1 MIKHILT
8 MLYNQKKKF
17 TAVIF
22 EQALVFIALSVS
34 LTLVLDSFRS
44 YHLPGKL
51 DVDNVVSFGYFIN
64 SDEYYN
70 SNGDWQQISVMAV
83 RVMDVVKE
91 KLEKK
96 SYVEGINENF
106 QFVPYLGKA
115 ENYWS
120 DSVTFVSG
128 KKVNAHLKGTDEFA
142 EMVFK
147 PNIIQGR
154 WFRDGERV
162 NGLYPAVITEQL
174 AVASEIEDPIGKV
187 VYSRGIGFSITG
199 IVSGIKESALEES
212 FPSIIAPVSVLLP
225 MGSTGLSEELAAR
238 IKPGYEDDFAN
249 DFYLEWNRA
258 WGTGDEVDLTFNVLE
273 QKEKASMEDALIR
286 TVSVGVP
293 ALFLLLFTLIGTIGI
308 NLIDVEKRKR
318 ELALRVA
325 CGASK
330 KSIMNMI
337 IAQNAVITGI
347 SSIPGIIVILLSF
360 PWETSLPVVG
370 FTVVLT
376 LTLSVLCALYPAF
389 KIFSMKPA
397 ELLKEE

>member
-22 EQALVFIALSVS
+22 EQVLVFMALSVS
-34 LTLVLDSFRS
+34 LTVALDTYRS
-44 YHLPGKL
+44 YQSPGML
-51 DVDNVVSFGYFIN
+51 DVDNVVGFGYLIN
-64 SDEYYN
+64 KN
-70 SNGDWQQISVMAV
+70 HDWQDSEKSAG
-83 RVMDVVKE
+83 VMDAVKDR
-91 KLEKK
+91 LEQKP
-96 SYVEGINENF
+96 YVEKISEGL
-106 QFVPYLGKA
+106 QLVPYMRPA
-115 ENYWS
+115 RDYWA
-120 DSVTFVSG
+120 DSVSFVSG
-128 KKVNAHLKGTDEFA
+128 KKVYVHFKVADEA
-142 EMVFK
+142 TESVFK
-147 PNIIQGR
+147 PDITRGR

-162 NGLYPAVITEQL
+162 NGLPPVVITEQL
-174 AVASEIEDPIGKV
+174 AAASEIEDPIGKI
-187 VYSRGIGFSITG
+187 VYWRGQAYSITG
-199 IVSGIKESALEES
+199 IVSGVKEAALEEALPCIILPFS
-212 FPSIIAPVSVLLP
+212 FMNGMAGVY
-225 MGSTGLSEELAAR
+225 EELAAR
-238 IKPGYEDDFAN
+238 IKPGYEDDFVN
-249 DFYLEWNRA
+249 DFYLEWNRM
-258 WGTGDEVDLTFNVLE
+258 WGADYKAEPCLYLLDELE
-273 QKEKASMEDALIR
+273 KVNMEGAITK
-286 TVSVGVP
+286 TVSVVIP
-293 ALFLLLFTLIGTIGI
+293 ALFLLLFTLIGTVGI

-376 LTLSVLCALYPAF
+376 LMLSVLCALYPAF

>member
-34 LTLVLDSFRS
+34 LTVALDTFRS
-44 YHLPGKL
+44 YQLPGKL
-51 DVDNVVSFGYFIN
+51 DVDNVVYFGYLIGRN
-64 SDEYYN
+64 QDSQL
-70 SNGDWQQISVMAV
+70 SGMAV
-83 RVMDVVKE
+83 GVMDVVKE
-91 KLEKK
+91 RLEKK
-96 SYVEGINENF
+96 TYVESISECL
-106 QFVPYLGKA
+106 QFIPYLRPA
-115 ENYWS
+115 QYYWG
-120 DSVTFVSG
+120 DSVSFVSG
-128 KKVNAHLKGTDEFA
+128 KKVFAHFKGTDEAA
-142 EMVFK
+142 EVVFK
-147 PNIIQGR
+147 PDIIRGR
-154 WFRDGERV
+154 WFRNGERV

-174 AVASEIEDPIGKV
+174 AVASEIENPIGKIV
-187 VYSRGIGFSITG
+187 FLNGLTYSIVG
-199 IVSGIKESALEES
+199 IVSGIKEAVLEES
-212 FPSIIAPVSVLLP
+212 FPSIVVPVSVLLP
-225 MGSTGLSEELAAR
+225 TGSTGNYEELAAR

-258 WGTGDEVDLTFNVLE
+258 WKSNGQVEPCLGLLS
-273 QKEKASMEDALIR
+273 QGKRAGMEKAVIK
-286 TVSVGVP
+286 TVSVGIP
-293 ALFLLLFTLIGTIGI
+293 ALFLLLFTLIGTVGI

-370 FTVVLT
+370 FTIVLT
-376 LTLSVLCALYPAF
+376 LMLSVLCALYPAF

>member
-22 EQALVFIALSVS
+22 EQVLVFIALSVS
-34 LTLVLDSFRS
+34 LTVALDTFRS
-44 YHLPGKL
+44 YQSPGKL
-51 DVDNVVSFGYFIN
+51 DVDNVVGFGYYIN
-64 SDEYYN
+64 KDC
-70 SNGDWQQISVMAV
+70 DWRQFFETAIKT
-83 RVMDVVKE
+83 MDVVKE

-96 SYVEGINENF
+96 PYVESISEDL
-106 QFVPYLGKA
+106 QFIPYAKEA
-115 ENYWS
+115 IYYWG
-120 DSVTFVSG
+120 DSISFTSG
-128 KKVNAHLKGTDEFA
+128 KKVYVHFKGADEAA
-142 EMVFK
+142 ETVFK
-147 PNIIQGR
+147 PDIIQGR

-174 AVASEIEDPIGKV
+174 AVASEIEEPIGKIV
-187 VYSRGIGFSITG
+187 FWGGQTYSITG
-199 IVSGIKESALEES
+199 IVSGIKEAALEES
-212 FPSIIAPVSVLLP
+212 FPSIIVPVTVLLP

-286 TVSVGVP
+286 TVSVGIP
-293 ALFLLLFTLIGTIGI
+293 ALFLLLFTLIGTVGI

-370 FTVVLT
+370 FTIVLT
-376 LTLSVLCALYPAF
+376 LMLSVLCALYPAF
-389 KIFSMKPA
+389 KIFNMKPA